1 MPPGGKF
8 MYYTVKPSCTAMKHV
23 NFLIEIGPVT
33 IPAVYCLYRH
43 LAMFQEVILTAIGK

>member
-1 MPPGGKF
+1 MPLSGKF

-23 NFLIEIGPVT
+23 KNIIEIGPVT

-43 LAMFQEVILTAIGK
+43 LAMFREVIQTAIGK